1 MIGILPKT
9 RDEVLTLQGLLSFPY
24 AFGAVDGC
32 QLRIQCPIGEAARKD
47 YWCFKQFYSIILMA
61 IVDGKG
67 RFMWS
72 SAGMPGNCHDA
83 TLLQASNI
91 WQHLPTICHLSVDHV
106 GAISIPAM
114 ILGDNAFPFR
124 SWLMKRYTQANATPD
139 QKKFNKRHSSSRV
152 VVENAFGWLKMRFRE
167 LFRGTESSP
176 ENLKFAAL
184 AAVTL
189 HNIMI
194 DQNEPMMLEN
204 PDNPGQEIVW
214 LQRAEFADEGRGHAA
229 TVRDL
234 ILPLVL

>member
-1 MIGILPKT
+1 
-9 RDEVLTLQGLLSFPY
+9 
-24 AFGAVDGC
+24 
-32 QLRIQCPIGEAARKD
+32 
-47 YWCFKQFYSIILMA
+47 MA

-106 GAISIPAM
+106 GAISISAM

-152 VVENAFGWLKMRFRE
+152 VVECIWMVEDA
-167 LFRGTESSP
+167 
-176 ENLKFAAL
+176 
-184 AAVTL
+184 
-189 HNIMI
+189 I
-194 DQNEPMMLEN
+194 
-204 PDNPGQEIVW
+204 
-214 LQRAEFADEGRGHAA
+214 
-229 TVRDL
+229 
-234 ILPLVL
+234 